1 MTTPLSLVARK
12 AELTGLRN
20 ALDVGGGKA
29 LFYTGAPPTV
39 PDDATAGTLIGT
51 IALAATSGVVG
62 ASGALAALVLAVPQ
76 VALATSTGVIGFVRL
91 VNGAGD
97 GFMDLPVGVAG
108 SGMPVIVNA
117 VQVYAGGELQLV
129 SCVIAK

>member
-20 ALDVGGGKA
+20 ALDVGGAKA
-29 LFYTGAPPTV
+29 LFYTGAVPTL
-39 PDDATAGTLIGT
+39 PDDTSTGTLLGT

-62 ASGALAALVLAVPQ
+62 AVGLLATLSLTVPQ
-76 VALATSTGVIGFVRL
+76 VALASATGQIGFVRL

-97 GFMDLPVGVAG
+97 GFMDLPAGVAG

-117 VQVYAGGELQLV
+117 TQVYAGGELQLV

>member
-1 MTTPLSLVARK
+1 MTTPLSLTARK

-20 ALDVGGGKA
+20 GLDAGGGKA
-29 LFYTGAPPTV
+29 LFYTGIPPAL
-39 PDDATAGTLIGT
+39 PDSATAETLLGT

-62 ASGALAALVLAVPQ
+62 ASGALATLTLAVPQ
-76 VALATSTGVIGFVRL
+76 VASAIVQGDIGFVRL

-117 VQVYAGGELQLV
+117 TQVYTGGELQFV